1 MVAVAV
7 IGAAGGIG
15 QPLSLLLKLTPGIS
29 RLSLY
34 DIVNMPGVATDISHI
49 NTNSSVEFYVG
60 QSQLSNAL
68 RGINIVVISAGVARK
83 PGMTRND
90 LFSINASIVR
100 ELIEAVADTCPKAL
114 IAIVTNPLNSTVPIA
129 AHVLKSKNCYN
140 PKRLF
145 GITTLDSIRASR
157 FVRDTHGIDAME
169 LHVPVVG
176 GHSGNTIVPL
186 LSMATPQVKLS
197 QKEMEDLVQRIQYGG
212 DEVVK
217 AKDGEGSATLSMA
230 YAGARFT
237 SSLVQAVGG
246 AQVMESAFVPL
257 AADSQG
263 AHQIRRLG
271 ANSLDFF
278 AVPIELGKTG
288 TLRIVPLDAEP
299 NMLELKAIDIAART
313 LKDNIAQGIK
323 YMDSNQPLH

>member
-34 DIVNMPGVATDISHI
+34 DIVNIPGVATDISHI

-60 QSQLSNAL
+60 QSQLNCAL

-83 PGMTRND
+83 PGMTRDD
-90 LFSINASIVR
+90 LFSINASIIH
-100 ELIEAVADTCPKAL
+100 ELIEAVADVCPHAL
-114 IAIVTNPLNSTVPIA
+114 IAIITNPLNSTVPIA
-129 AHVLKSKNCYN
+129 ARVLKSKGCYN

-157 FVRDTHGIDAME
+157 FVRDMCEIDAME
-169 LHVPVVG
+169 LRVPVVG

-186 LSMATPQVKLS
+186 LSMALPQMNLS
-197 QKEMEDLVQRIQYGG
+197 QKEMEDLVERIQYGG

-217 AKDGEGSATLSMA
+217 AKDGRGEATLSMA

-237 SSLVQAVGG
+237 SSLVRAVGG
-246 AQVMESAFVPL
+246 ARVAESAFVPL
-257 AADSQG
+257 AADAQG

-271 ANSLDFF
+271 ATSLDFF
-278 AVPIELGKTG
+278 AVPIELCETG
-288 TLRIVPLDAEP
+288 TLRIVPLACEP
-299 NMLELKAIDIAART
+299 NMLELKAIAIAART
-313 LKDNIAQGIK
+313 LKDNIAHGTK
-323 YMDSNQPLH
+323 YFDSFP